1 MADTY
6 APSEP
11 SLEFVF
17 AVKAELDPPIELGMI
32 GGLRKRIIPIK
43 GGAVSGPRLNGI
55 VVPGG
60 ADWQSIRPNNVAE
73 IFAKYTLKSDD
84 GVLITVDNPG
94 VRRGPD
100 EVMRKLIAGERV
112 DPSAY
117 YFRTTP
123 KLEAPDGPYGWVNE
137 SVFVCQGVRW
147 PDSVEIRFY
156 AVL

>member
-6 APSEP
+6 APAEP

-17 AVKAELDPPIELGMI
+17 KVEAELDPPIELGVI

-43 GGAVSGPRLNGI
+43 GGRVSGPRLNGM

-100 EVMRKLIAGERV
+100 EVMKRLIAGERV
-112 DPSAY
+112 DPSSY

-123 KLEAPDGPYGWVNE
+123 RLEAPDGAYGWVNE

-147 PDSVEIRFY
+147 PDSVEIRFF